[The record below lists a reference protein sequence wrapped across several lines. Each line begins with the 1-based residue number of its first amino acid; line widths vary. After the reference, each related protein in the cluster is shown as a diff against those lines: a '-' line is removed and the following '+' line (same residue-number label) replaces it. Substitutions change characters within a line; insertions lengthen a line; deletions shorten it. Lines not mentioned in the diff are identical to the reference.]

1 MDENENIKKENK
13 EAMEKYSLLQVTNDE
28 AIIEDDDYIDIDD
41 RCCRQLMNI
50 NKKKG
55 MIN

>member
-41 RCCRQLMNI
+41 RCCR
-50 NKKKG
+50 
-55 MIN
+55 